1 MTVLQLS
8 GFDHHFLTKGH
19 CAALLLATGGQQSM
33 QQKQLLPHASFP
45 WARGRNRCTGVCWH
59 WVPPAWPWSAAA
71 ARMNSSFFHILKTKK
86 ELIPLVGIVSSAA
99 AGALA
104 FCAYSLFSK
113 SDVIINKSGNP
124 EPWENVDPT
133 KPQKLLTVHQKWKPI
148 EELENVRK
156 LTK

>member
-1 MTVLQLS
+1 
-8 GFDHHFLTKGH
+8 
-19 CAALLLATGGQQSM
+19 M
-33 QQKQLLPHASFP
+33 QQKQLLLPPVSFQ
-45 WARGRNRCTGVCWH
+45 WARGRNRFTGGACWH
-59 WVPPAWPWSAAA
+59 RVTPAWPWSAAA
-71 ARMNSSFFHILKTKK
+71 ARMNSNFFHILKTKK

-99 AGALA
+99 VGAFA
-104 FCAYSLFSK
+104 FCAYSLFNK

>member
-1 MTVLQLS
+1 
-8 GFDHHFLTKGH
+8 
-19 CAALLLATGGQQSM
+19 
-33 QQKQLLPHASFP
+33 
-45 WARGRNRCTGVCWH
+45 
-59 WVPPAWPWSAAA
+59 
-71 ARMNSSFFHILKTKK
+71 MNSSFFHILKTKK